1 MFQLS
6 HLENLSN
13 FFSIQ
18 LNLKLTINN
27 SSIQY
32 YQSYAQKFFL
42 DLITHPIRN
51 LCEETSRFQTNFS
64 PSQSFLSSKSSLS
77 LFNPFDPRT
86 SSPRS
91 SCPSVIF
98 ILFDERSCFCSGR
111 GWKGVVS
118 NSVKKNIYI
127 CIVSRSIEIR
137 AQKSPYIYIYF
148 LQVCFIGPWIMSV
161 QRGTMLNP
169 INF

>member
-1 MFQLS
+1 MKYKTLFVSTFSLGKFIK
-6 HLENLSN
+6 LLSN
-13 FFSIQ
+13 PIKFTTNS
-18 LNLKLTINN
+18 LSTIPPSN
-27 SSIQY
+27 
-32 YQSYAQKFFL
+32 QSYAQKFFL

-118 NSVKKNIYI
+118 NSVKKNIYMY
-127 CIVSRSIEIR
+127 R
-137 AQKSPYIYIYF
+137 F
-148 LQVCFIGPWIMSV
+148 
-161 QRGTMLNP
+161 
-169 INF
+169 